1 LKIKEKMEME
11 MLSGKKL
18 KHRRERT
25 TQAKPKK
32 NDKEGG

>member
-1 LKIKEKMEME
+1 LKIKEKME

-18 KHRRERT
+18 KHRRERR